1 MNNKMKTLH
10 LDSHHTVSSPPV
22 SSHSQQKMIAFT
34 LALQDFLFFF
44 FFYNRRIWSF
54 LMRDFTAVFPQ
65 CAAPQLWSLFLSLRL
80 SSCFCLS
87 LCFIFLPALSKWEPW
102 LQKSSYVNQTRLGK
116 WCQSSVM
123 WLIMLSMRVRPLKQ
137 KLGFN
142 FGAFWPFKVL
152 LREGIVSW
160 WSSQFNLILSQWRF
174 DDVSMVPCLWRWR

>member
-1 MNNKMKTLH
+1 MIISYERFH
-10 LDSHHTVSSPPV
+10 SSVSTMCSTSAVISLPL
-22 SSHSQQKMIAFT
+22 SSS
-34 LALQDFLFFF
+34 LF
-44 FFYNRRIWSF
+44 
-54 LMRDFTAVFPQ
+54 
-65 CAAPQLWSLFLSLRL
+65 LFLSLL
-80 SSCFCLS
+80 VFYFPSSPLQMGTMTAEKQLCL
-87 LCFIFLPALSKWEPW
+87 LGPHLT
-102 LQKSSYVNQTRLGK
+102 LQNQTRLGK
-116 WCQSSVM
+116 WCQSSVL